1 MFSVTAFPHTKCY
14 KMEPLFQIV
23 MIILPSGI
31 VFLTTYYLVKN
42 FLDHE
47 SRKKTLD
54 LKLANQTVL
63 TPIRLQAYERV
74 VLFLERIGPN
84 GMVMRANKNMSA
96 AIFQAELLK
105 TIRSEYEHNLSQQI
119 YMSNKSWEAVVKAK
133 EETIKLINVASS
145 KVSPDATGMELAQT
159 IIAVSSQL
167 SELPSKNAI
176 DAIKREIGKEF

>member
-1 MFSVTAFPHTKCY
+1 MD
-14 KMEPLFQIV
+14 PLFQIA
-23 MIILPSGI
+23 MIVLPAAI

-74 VLFLERIGPN
+74 VLFLERINPS
-84 GMVMRANKNMSA
+84 GMVMRLNKNTSG

-105 TIRSEYEHNLSQQI
+105 TIRSEFEHNLSQQI

-145 KVSPDATGMELAQT
+145 RVSAESNAMELAQT

-167 SELPSKNAI
+167 SELPTKAAI